1 MSPMI
6 DRVATDDVLPRSTD
20 VVVIGAGIIGVAA
33 TLTLAERG
41 IAVVLTEKGT
51 IGGEQ
56 SSRNWGWC
64 RQQGR
69 DPRELPLS
77 IESLRLWRGLN
88 QRVEGETG
96 FRQCGVVYL
105 ARTAADLASH
115 EAWLD
120 LVKTY
125 GVDSRLVGRPE
136 LDQLLPGS
144 AMPYAGALFT
154 PSDGRAEPAL
164 AVPAMARAAQRHGAI
179 VLENTAARG
188 VETRAGSICDVVTEK
203 GRIDCNGVIL
213 AGGVWSRLFCQPL
226 GIDVPQLKVVS
237 SVLRT
242 EPLPGGPEV
251 SASDHGFA
259 FRKRLD
265 GGYTVAHGGVI
276 NYDVVPDSLRL
287 LPSFLPLAWMAR
299 YELRPRLSS
308 QFGAE
313 WRQPSSW
320 PLDKPSPF
328 EKIRIL
334 DPAPQPG
341 VLRAAV
347 RNLKGA
353 YPAFQGLEVAEEW
366 AGMIDVTPDAVPVIS
381 DTSALPGL
389 ILATGF
395 SGHGFGI
402 GPAAGRLAADL
413 VTAAPTAVDLQPFAL
428 SRFFD
433 GSKICP
439 VAGI

>member
-1 MSPMI
+1 MI
-6 DRVATDDVLPRSTD
+6 DRIAKDDVLPRSTD
-20 VVVIGAGIIGVAA
+20 VVVIGAGIIGVSAA
-33 TLTLAERG
+33 LTLAERG
-41 IAVVLTEKGT
+41 IAVVLIEKGV
-51 IGGEQ
+51 ISGEQ

-69 DPRELPLS
+69 DPRELPLI
-77 IESLRLWRGLN
+77 IESLRLWRELN
-88 QRVEGETG
+88 QRIEEETG
-96 FRQCGVVYL
+96 FRQCGIVYL
-105 ARTAADLASH
+105 ARTAADLEAR

-120 LVKTY
+120 LVKPY
-125 GVDSRLVGRPE
+125 GVDSRLVGRRE

-144 AMPYAGALFT
+144 AVPCAGALFT

-164 AVPAMARAAQRHGAI
+164 AVPAMARAARRRGAI
-179 VLENTAARG
+179 VLEKTAARG
-188 VETRAGSICDVVTEK
+188 VETRAGSICNVVTEK
-203 GRIDCNGVIL
+203 GRIDCNGVVL
-213 AGGVWSRLFCQPL
+213 AGGVWSRLFCQSL

-242 EPLPGGPEV
+242 QPLPGGPEV
-251 SASDHGFA
+251 SASGHGFS

-276 NYDVVPDSLRL
+276 NYDLVPDSFRL
-287 LPSFLPLAWMAR
+287 LTRFLPLAWMAR
-299 YELRPRLSS
+299 HELRPRFSS
-308 QFGAE
+308 RFGAE
-313 WRQPSSW
+313 WGQPSSW

-328 EKIRIL
+328 EEIRIL

-347 RNLKGA
+347 RNLKGV
-353 YPAFQGLEVAEEW
+353 YPVFQGLEVAEEW

-381 DTSALPGL
+381 GTSALPGL

-413 VTAAPTAVDLQPFAL
+413 VTVAPTAVDLQPFAL

>member
-1 MSPMI
+1 MSSMI
-6 DRVATDDVLPRSTD
+6 DRVARDDVLPRSTD
-20 VVVIGAGIIGVAA
+20 VVVIGAGIIGVTAA
-33 TLTLAERG
+33 LTLAERG
-41 IAVVLTEKGT
+41 IAVVLIEKGV
-51 IGGEQ
+51 IAGEQ

-69 DPRELPLS
+69 DPRELPLI

-88 QRVEGETG
+88 QRIEGETG

-105 ARTAADLASH
+105 ARTAADLSAR

-120 LVKTY
+120 LTKTY
-125 GVDSRLVGRPE
+125 GVDSRLVERRE

-144 AMPYAGALFT
+144 AVPYAGALFT

-164 AVPAMARAAQRHGAI
+164 AVPAMARAARRRGAVI
-179 VLENTAARG
+179 LENTAARG
-188 VETRAGSICDVVTEK
+188 VETRAGSICNVVTEK
-203 GRIDCNGVIL
+203 GRIDCNGVLL
-213 AGGVWSRLFCQPL
+213 AGGVWSRLFCRSL

-242 EPLPGGPEV
+242 QPLPGGPEV
-251 SASDHGFA
+251 SAIGHGFA

-276 NYDVVPDSLRL
+276 NFDLVPDSLRL
-287 LPSFLPLAWMAR
+287 LSRFLPLAWMAR
-299 YELRPRLSS
+299 HELRPRLSS
-308 QFGAE
+308 RFGIE
-313 WRQPSSW
+313 WREPKSW
-320 PLDKPSPF
+320 SLDELSPF

-334 DPAPQPG
+334 DPAPLPG

-353 YPAFQGLEVAEEW
+353 YPAFQGLQVAEEW

-381 DTSALPGL
+381 GTPDLPGL
-389 ILATGF
+389 VLATGF

-402 GPAAGRLAADL
+402 GPAAGQLAADL
-413 VTAAPTAVDLQPFAL
+413 VTAAPTAIDLQPFAL

>member
-1 MSPMI
+1 MI
-6 DRVATDDVLPRSTD
+6 DRIAKDDVLPRSTD
-20 VVVIGAGIIGVAA
+20 VVVIGAGIIGVSAA
-33 TLTLAERG
+33 LTLAERG
-41 IAVVLTEKGT
+41 ISVVLIEKGV
-51 IGGEQ
+51 ISGEQ

-69 DPRELPLS
+69 DPRELPLI
-77 IESLRLWRGLN
+77 IESLRLWRELN
-88 QRVEGETG
+88 QRIEEETG

-105 ARTAADLASH
+105 ARTAADLEAR

-120 LVKTY
+120 LVKSY
-125 GVDSRLVGRPE
+125 GVDSRLVGRRE

-144 AMPYAGALFT
+144 AVPCAGALFT

-164 AVPAMARAAQRHGAI
+164 AVPAMARAARRRGAI
-179 VLENTAARG
+179 VLEKTAARG
-188 VETRAGSICDVVTEK
+188 VETRAGSICNVVTEK
-203 GRIDCNGVIL
+203 GRIDCNGVVL
-213 AGGVWSRLFCQPL
+213 AGGVWSRLFCQSL

-242 EPLPGGPEV
+242 QPLPGGPEV
-251 SASDHGFA
+251 SASGHGFS

-276 NYDVVPDSLRL
+276 NYDLVPDSFRL
-287 LPSFLPLAWMAR
+287 LTRFLPLAWMALH
-299 YELRPRLSS
+299 ELRPRFSS
-308 QFGAE
+308 RFGAE
-313 WRQPSSW
+313 WRQPFSW

-328 EKIRIL
+328 EEIRIL

-353 YPAFQGLEVAEEW
+353 YPVFQGLEVAEEW

-381 DTSALPGL
+381 GTSALPGL

-413 VTAAPTAVDLQPFAL
+413 VTVAPTAVDLQPFAL

>member
-1 MSPMI
+1 MPSMI

-33 TLTLAERG
+33 ALTLAERG
-41 IAVVLTEKGT
+41 IPVVLIEKGV
-51 IGGEQ
+51 IAGEQ

-69 DPRELPLS
+69 DPRELPLI
-77 IESLRLWRGLN
+77 IESMRLWRELN
-88 QRVEGETG
+88 QRIEGETG

-105 ARTAADLASH
+105 ARTAADLAAR

-120 LVKTY
+120 LTKTY
-125 GVDSRLVGRPE
+125 GVDSWLVGRQE

-144 AMPYAGALFT
+144 AVPYAGALFT

-164 AVPAMARAAQRHGAI
+164 AVPAMARAAQRRGAI
-179 VLENTAARG
+179 ILENTAARG
-188 VETRAGSICDVVTEK
+188 VETRAGSICNVVTEK
-203 GRIDCNGVIL
+203 GRIDCNGVLL
-213 AGGVWSRLFCQPL
+213 AGGVWSRLFCRSL

-242 EPLPGGPEV
+242 QPLPGGPEV
-251 SASDHGFA
+251 SAIGHGFA

-276 NYDVVPDSLRL
+276 NFDLVPDSLRL
-287 LPSFLPLAWMAR
+287 LSRFLPLAWMAR
-299 YELRPRLSS
+299 HELRPRLSS
-308 QFGAE
+308 RFGIE
-313 WRQPSSW
+313 WREPKSW
-320 PLDKPSPF
+320 SLDELSPF

-334 DPAPQPG
+334 DPAPLPG

-353 YPAFQGLEVAEEW
+353 YPAFQGLQVAEEW

-381 DTSALPGL
+381 GTPNLPGL
-389 ILATGF
+389 VLATGF

-402 GPAAGRLAADL
+402 GPAAGQLAADL
-413 VTAAPTAVDLQPFAL
+413 VTAVPTAIDLQPFAL

>member
-1 MSPMI
+1 MI
-6 DRVATDDVLPRSTD
+6 DRIAKDDVLPRSTD
-20 VVVIGAGIIGVAA
+20 VVVIGAGIIGVSAA
-33 TLTLAERG
+33 LTLAERG
-41 IAVVLTEKGT
+41 IAVVLIEKGV
-51 IGGEQ
+51 ISGEQ

-69 DPRELPLS
+69 DPRELPLI
-77 IESLRLWRGLN
+77 IESLRLWRELN
-88 QRVEGETG
+88 QRIEEETG

-105 ARTAADLASH
+105 ARTAADLEAR

-120 LVKTY
+120 LVKSY
-125 GVDSRLVGRPE
+125 GVDSRLVGRRE

-144 AMPYAGALFT
+144 AVPCAGALFT

-164 AVPAMARAAQRHGAI
+164 AVPAMARAARRRGAI
-179 VLENTAARG
+179 VLEKTAARG
-188 VETRAGSICDVVTEK
+188 VETRAGSICNVVTEK
-203 GRIDCNGVIL
+203 GRIDCNGVVL

-242 EPLPGGPEV
+242 QPLPGGPEV
-251 SASDHGFA
+251 SASGHGFS

-276 NYDVVPDSLRL
+276 NYDLVPDSFRL
-287 LPSFLPLAWMAR
+287 LTRFLPLAWMAR
-299 YELRPRLSS
+299 HELRPRFSS
-308 QFGAE
+308 RFGAE

-320 PLDKPSPF
+320 PRDKPSPF
-328 EKIRIL
+328 EEIRIL

-353 YPAFQGLEVAEEW
+353 YPVFQGLEVAEEW

-381 DTSALPGL
+381 GTSALPGL

>member
-1 MSPMI
+1 MI
-6 DRVATDDVLPRSTD
+6 DRIEKDDVLPRSTD
-20 VVVIGAGIIGVAA
+20 VVVIGAGIIGVSAA
-33 TLTLAERG
+33 LTLAERG
-41 IAVVLTEKGT
+41 IAVVLIEKGV
-51 IGGEQ
+51 ISGEQ

-69 DPRELPLS
+69 DPRELPLI
-77 IESLRLWRGLN
+77 IESLRLWRELN
-88 QRVEGETG
+88 QRIEEETG

-105 ARTAADLASH
+105 ARTAADLEAR

-120 LVKTY
+120 LVKSY
-125 GVDSRLVGRPE
+125 GVDSRLVGRRE
-136 LDQLLPGS
+136 LDKLLPGS
-144 AMPYAGALFT
+144 AVPHAGALFT

-164 AVPAMARAAQRHGAI
+164 AVPAMARAARRRGAI
-179 VLENTAARG
+179 VLEKTAARG
-188 VETRAGSICDVVTEK
+188 VETRAGSICNVVTEK
-203 GRIDCNGVIL
+203 GRIDCNGVVL

-242 EPLPGGPEV
+242 QPLPGGPEV
-251 SASDHGFA
+251 SASGHGFS

-276 NYDVVPDSLRL
+276 NYDLVPDSFRL
-287 LPSFLPLAWMAR
+287 LTRFLPLAWMAR
-299 YELRPRLSS
+299 HELRPRFSS
-308 QFGAE
+308 RFGAE
-313 WRQPSSW
+313 WRQPASW

-328 EKIRIL
+328 EEIRIL

-353 YPAFQGLEVAEEW
+353 YPVFQGLEVAEEW

-381 DTSALPGL
+381 GTSALPGL

>member
-1 MSPMI
+1 MI
-6 DRVATDDVLPRSTD
+6 DRVATDEVLPRSTD

-33 TLTLAERG
+33 ALTLAERG
-41 IAVVLTEKGT
+41 IAVVLIEKGV
-51 IGGEQ
+51 IAGEQ

-69 DPRELPLS
+69 DPRELPLI

-88 QRVEGETG
+88 QRIEGETG

-105 ARTAADLASH
+105 ARTAADLAAH

-120 LVKTY
+120 LVNTY
-125 GVDSRLVGRPE
+125 GVDSRLVGRRE

-144 AMPYAGALFT
+144 AVPNAGALFT

-164 AVPAMARAAQRHGAI
+164 AVPAMAKAARRCGAI

-188 VETRAGSICDVVTEK
+188 IETRAGSICNVVTEK
-203 GRIDCNGVIL
+203 GRIDCNAVLL

-242 EPLPGGPEV
+242 QPLPGGPEV
-251 SASDHGFA
+251 SASGHGFA

-276 NYDVVPDSLRL
+276 NYDLVPDSLRL
-287 LPSFLPLAWMAR
+287 WSRFLPLAWMAR
-299 YELRPRLSS
+299 HELRPRFSS
-308 QFGAE
+308 RFGAE
-313 WRQPSSW
+313 WRQPKSW
-320 PLDKPSPF
+320 SLDELSPF
-328 EKIRIL
+328 EEIRIL
-334 DPAPQPG
+334 DPAPLPG
-341 VLRAAV
+341 VLKTAV
-347 RNLKGA
+347 RNLKSA
-353 YPAFQGLEVAEEW
+353 YPAFRGLQVAEEW

-381 DTSALPGL
+381 STSKLPGL
-389 ILATGF
+389 FLATGF
-395 SGHGFGI
+395 SGHGFGV
-402 GPAAGRLAADL
+402 GPAAGQLAADL
-413 VTAAPTAVDLQPFAL
+413 VTAEPTAIDIQPFAL

>member
-33 TLTLAERG
+33 ALTLAERG

-51 IGGEQ
+51 IAGEQ

-96 FRQCGVVYL
+96 FRKCGVVYL

-242 EPLPGGPEV
+242 QPLPGGPEV
-251 SASDHGFA
+251 SASGHGFA

-334 DPAPQPG
+334 DPAPLPG

-353 YPAFQGLEVAEEW
+353 YPAFQGLQVAEEW
-366 AGMIDVTPDAVPVIS
+366 AGMIDVTPDAVPIIS
-381 DTSALPGL
+381 GAPNLSGL

-402 GPAAGRLAADL
+402 GLAAGQLAADL
-413 VTAAPTAVDLQPFAL
+413 VTAAPTAIDLQPFAL

>member
-1 MSPMI
+1 MI
-6 DRVATDDVLPRSTD
+6 DRVETDNVLPQSTD
-20 VVVIGAGIIGVAA
+20 VVVIGGGVIGVSAA
-33 TLTLAERG
+33 LTLAERG
-41 IAVVLTEKGT
+41 IAVVLIEKGA
-51 IGGEQ
+51 IAGEQ

-69 DPRELPLS
+69 DPRELPL
-77 IESLRLWRGLN
+77 ITESLRLWRGLN
-88 QRVEGETG
+88 QRIEGETG

-105 ARTAADLASH
+105 ARTAADLAAH
-115 EAWLD
+115 EAWID

-125 GVDSRLVGRPE
+125 GVDSRLVDRRE

-144 AMPYAGALFT
+144 AAPYAGGLFT
-154 PSDGRAEPAL
+154 RSDGRAEPAL
-164 AVPAMARAAQRHGAI
+164 AVPAMVRAARRHGAI

-188 VETRAGSICDVVTEK
+188 VETRAGSICNVVTEK
-203 GRIDCNGVIL
+203 GRIDCNGVLL
-213 AGGVWSRLFCQPL
+213 AGGVWSRLFCKPL
-226 GIDVPQLKVVS
+226 RIDLPQLNVVS

-242 EPLPGGPEV
+242 QPLPDGPEV
-251 SASDHGFA
+251 SASGHGFS

-265 GGYTVAHGGVI
+265 GGYTVAHGAVI
-276 NYDVVPDSLRL
+276 NYDMVPDSLRL
-287 LPSFLPLAWMAR
+287 LPRFLPLAWMAR
-299 YELRPRLSS
+299 HELRPRLSS
-308 QFGAE
+308 RFGAE

-320 PLDKPSPF
+320 SLDEPSPF
-328 EKIRIL
+328 EKTRIL
-334 DPAPQPG
+334 DPAPLPG

-347 RNLKGA
+347 RNLKDA
-353 YPAFQGLEVAEEW
+353 YPVFKGLEVVEEW

-381 DTSALPGL
+381 GTSALPGL
-389 ILATGF
+389 FLATGF

-402 GPAAGRLAADL
+402 GPAAGQLAADL
-413 VTAAPTAVDLQPFAL
+413 VTAAPTAIDTRPFAL

>member
-1 MSPMI
+1 MSSMI
-6 DRVATDDVLPRSTD
+6 DRVARDDVLPRSTD
-20 VVVIGAGIIGVAA
+20 VVVIGAGIIGVTAA
-33 TLTLAERG
+33 LTLAERG
-41 IAVVLTEKGT
+41 VAVVLIEKGV
-51 IGGEQ
+51 IAGEQ

-69 DPRELPLS
+69 DPRELPLI

-88 QRVEGETG
+88 QRIEGETG

-105 ARTAADLASH
+105 ARTAADLAAR

-120 LVKTY
+120 LTKTY
-125 GVDSRLVGRPE
+125 GVDSRLVGRRE

-144 AMPYAGALFT
+144 AVPYAGALFT

-164 AVPAMARAAQRHGAI
+164 AVPAMARAARRHGAI
-179 VLENTAARG
+179 ILENTAARG
-188 VETRAGSICDVVTEK
+188 VETRAGAICNVMTEK
-203 GRIDCNGVIL
+203 GRIDCNGVLL

-226 GIDVPQLKVVS
+226 GINVPQLKVVS
-237 SVLRT
+237 SALRT
-242 EPLPGGPEV
+242 QPLPGGPDV
-251 SASDHGFA
+251 SASGHGFT

-276 NYDVVPDSLRL
+276 NYDLVPDSLRL
-287 LPSFLPLAWMAR
+287 LSRFLPLAWLAR
-299 YELRPRLSS
+299 HELRPRLSS
-308 QFGAE
+308 RFGAE

-320 PLDKPSPF
+320 QLDESSPF

-334 DPAPQPG
+334 DPAPMPG

-347 RNLKGA
+347 RNLKRA
-353 YPAFQGLEVAEEW
+353 YPAFQRLQVADEW

-381 DTSALPGL
+381 GTPDLPGL
-389 ILATGF
+389 VLATGF

-402 GPAAGRLAADL
+402 GPAAGQLAADL
-413 VTAAPTAVDLQPFAL
+413 VTAAPTAIDLQPFAL

>member
-1 MSPMI
+1 MI
-6 DRVATDDVLPRSTD
+6 DRIARDDVLPRSTD
-20 VVVIGAGIIGVAA
+20 VVVIGAGIIGVSAA
-33 TLTLAERG
+33 LTLAERG
-41 IAVVLTEKGT
+41 IPVVLLEKGV
-51 IGGEQ
+51 ISGEQ

-69 DPRELPLS
+69 DPRELPLI
-77 IESLRLWRGLN
+77 IESLRLWRELN
-88 QRVEGETG
+88 QRVEEETG
-96 FRQCGVVYL
+96 FRQCGVAYL
-105 ARTAADLASH
+105 ARTAADLEAH

-120 LVKTY
+120 LVKSY
-125 GVDSRLVGRPE
+125 GVDSRLVGRRE

-144 AMPYAGALFT
+144 TVAHAGALFT

-164 AVPAMARAAQRHGAI
+164 AVPAMARAARRRGAI
-179 VLENTAARG
+179 VLEKMAARG
-188 VETRAGSICDVVTEK
+188 VETRAGSICNVVTEK
-203 GRIDCNGVIL
+203 GRIDCNGVVL

-242 EPLPGGPEV
+242 QPLPAGPKV
-251 SASDHGFA
+251 SASGHGFS

-276 NYDVVPDSLRL
+276 NYDLVPDSFRL
-287 LPSFLPLAWMAR
+287 LTRFLPLAWMAR
-299 YELRPRLSS
+299 HELRPRFSS
-308 QFGAE
+308 RFGAE
-313 WRQPSSW
+313 WQQPSSW

-328 EKIRIL
+328 EEIRIL

-353 YPAFQGLEVAEEW
+353 YPVFTGLEVAEEW

-381 DTSALPGL
+381 GTSALPGL

-433 GSKICP
+433 GSKMCP

>member
-1 MSPMI
+1 MI
-6 DRVATDDVLPRSTD
+6 DRIAKDDVLPRSTD
-20 VVVIGAGIIGVAA
+20 VVVIGAGIIGVSAA
-33 TLTLAERG
+33 LTLAERG
-41 IAVVLTEKGT
+41 IAVVLIEKGV
-51 IGGEQ
+51 ISGEQ

-69 DPRELPLS
+69 DPRELPLI
-77 IESLRLWRGLN
+77 IESLRLWRELN
-88 QRVEGETG
+88 QRIEEETG

-105 ARTAADLASH
+105 ARTAADLEAR

-120 LVKTY
+120 LVKPY
-125 GVDSRLVGRPE
+125 GVDSRLVGRRE

-144 AMPYAGALFT
+144 AVPCAGALFT

-164 AVPAMARAAQRHGAI
+164 AVPAMARAARRRGAI
-179 VLENTAARG
+179 VLEKTAARG
-188 VETRAGSICDVVTEK
+188 VETRAGSICNVVTEK
-203 GRIDCNGVIL
+203 GRIDCNGVVL

-242 EPLPGGPEV
+242 QPLPGGPEV
-251 SASDHGFA
+251 SASGHGFS

-276 NYDVVPDSLRL
+276 NYDLVPDSFRL
-287 LPSFLPLAWMAR
+287 LTRFLPLAWMAR
-299 YELRPRLSS
+299 HELRPRFSS
-308 QFGAE
+308 RFGAE
-313 WRQPSSW
+313 WGQPSSW

-328 EKIRIL
+328 EEIRIL

-347 RNLKGA
+347 RNLKGV
-353 YPAFQGLEVAEEW
+353 YPVFQGLEVAEEW

-381 DTSALPGL
+381 GTSALPGL

>member
-1 MSPMI
+1 MI
-6 DRVATDDVLPRSTD
+6 DRIAKDDVLPRSTD
-20 VVVIGAGIIGVAA
+20 VVVIGAGIIGVSAA
-33 TLTLAERG
+33 LTLAERG
-41 IAVVLTEKGT
+41 ISVVLIEKGV
-51 IGGEQ
+51 ISGEQ

-69 DPRELPLS
+69 DPRELPLI
-77 IESLRLWRGLN
+77 IESLRLWRELN
-88 QRVEGETG
+88 QRIEEETG

-105 ARTAADLASH
+105 ARTAADLEAH

-120 LVKTY
+120 LVKSY
-125 GVDSRLVGRPE
+125 GVDSRLVGRRE
-136 LDQLLPGS
+136 LDKLLPGS
-144 AMPYAGALFT
+144 AVPHAGALFT

-164 AVPAMARAAQRHGAI
+164 AVPAMARAARRRGAI
-179 VLENTAARG
+179 VLEKTAARG
-188 VETRAGSICDVVTEK
+188 VETRAGSICNVVTEK
-203 GRIDCNGVIL
+203 GRIDCNGVVL
-213 AGGVWSRLFCQPL
+213 AGGVWSRLFCQSL

-242 EPLPGGPEV
+242 QPLPGGPEV
-251 SASDHGFA
+251 SASGHGFS

-276 NYDVVPDSLRL
+276 NYDLVPDSFRL
-287 LPSFLPLAWMAR
+287 LTRFLPLAWMAR
-299 YELRPRLSS
+299 HELRPRFSS
-308 QFGAE
+308 RFGAE

-328 EKIRIL
+328 EEIRIL

-353 YPAFQGLEVAEEW
+353 YPVFQGLEVAEEW

-381 DTSALPGL
+381 GTSALPGL

-413 VTAAPTAVDLQPFAL
+413 VTAAPIAVDLQPFAL